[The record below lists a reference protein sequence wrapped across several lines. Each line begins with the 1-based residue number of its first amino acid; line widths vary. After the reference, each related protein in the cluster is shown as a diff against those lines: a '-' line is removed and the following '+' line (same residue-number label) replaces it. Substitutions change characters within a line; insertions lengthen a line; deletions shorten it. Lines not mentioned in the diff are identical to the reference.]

1 MLTDTAARQAK
12 PKDKPYSLSDFDGLS
27 LFVHNNG
34 GKSWHFRYTLAG
46 TRRRI
51 SLGTYP
57 ELSLREA
64 RDLVSQARKMVSNGQ
79 KPEPNLLR
87 GIQTDEVPTFA
98 EVAERWQALRRGRLK
113 TESRRGS
120 LSQSQRY
127 LEKDILPV
135 VGKMRI
141 TDVKRSDTLRVMRR
155 VEERGAFDVAKKVR
169 TWMSQIFRHAIVE
182 GYIEL
187 NPASDLDVVA
197 VAAPKARNNPIIQI
211 GEVPA
216 FIAAVEAARL
226 SRITKI
232 GIQLLLLTGVRTGE
246 LRQARLEQLDLDAGL
261 WTIPAS
267 EVKQLHGMS
276 QQQDVEP
283 YLVPLSKQAVVLF
296 RELIKLTGQYTYL
309 LAGRNDPNAM
319 MSENT
324 LNQGIKRAGWGD
336 RLTGHGIRGT
346 LSTALYES
354 GRFDGDWIEA
364 QLSHSDPNRVRAAYN
379 HASYVPQRRE
389 MMQWWADQF
398 YQLAADS
405 LTLRIQS

>member
-12 PKDKPYSLSDFDGLS
+12 PKEKPYNLSDFDGLS

-34 GKSWHFRYTLAG
+34 GKSWHFRYSLAG
-46 TRRRI
+46 ARKRI

-57 ELSLREA
+57 EISLREA
-64 RDLVSQARKMVSNGQ
+64 RELVVQARKMVSAGQ
-79 KPEPNLLR
+79 NPDANLLR
-87 GIQTDEVPTFA
+87 GIQQDQVPTFA
-98 EVAERWQALRRGRLK
+98 EMAERWQELRRGRLK
-113 TESRRGS
+113 SESRRGS

-127 LEKDILPV
+127 LEKDILPII
-135 VGKMRI
+135 GKLLI
-141 TDVKRSDTLRVMRR
+141 TDVKRSDTVRVMRS
-155 VEERGAFDVAKKVR
+155 VESRGAFDVAKKVR

-197 VAAPKARNNPIIQI
+197 VAAPKVRNNPVIRMD
-211 GEVPA
+211 EVPA
-216 FIAAVEAARL
+216 FIADVEATRL
-226 SRITKI
+226 SRITQI
-232 GIQLLLLTGVRTGE
+232 GIHLLLLTGVRTGE

-267 EVKQLHGMS
+267 EVKQLHGLS
-276 QQQDVEP
+276 QQQDVDP
-283 YLVPLSKQAVVLF
+283 YLVPLSRQAVAYF
-296 RELIKLTGQYTYL
+296 QELIKLTGQYRYL
-309 LAGRNDPNAM
+309 FAGRNDPNVM

-324 LNQGIKRAGWGD
+324 LNQAVKRAGWGG

-354 GRFDGDWIEA
+354 GKFDGNWIEA
-364 QLSHSDPNRVRAAYN
+364 QLSHSDPNPVRAAYN

-398 YQLAADS
+398 Y
-405 LTLRIQS
+405 